1 MKKIFV
7 LLIGLFLLVSL
18 TSCDDTISYEGGVTL
33 SIPKEIKE
41 ILVYEGALPTFKF
54 EYDGNVNV
62 ADFST
67 STRLSKSSSK
77 CKKKKPSLLSF

>member
-33 SIPKEIKE
+33 SIPKEIEE
-41 ILVYEGALPTFKF
+41 ILVY
-54 EYDGNVNV
+54 
-62 ADFST
+62 
-67 STRLSKSSSK
+67 
-77 CKKKKPSLLSF
+77 